1 MKTKFKA
8 TWVKKGQNAGFLR
21 LISSKITS
29 AKEKKKKR
37 RKKRK
42 EKKKERRG
50 RKEKKKSKGC
60 DGYCLTE
67 EVFLALTFS
76 KIRLDIQSCYH
87 HHHHHHHHHHY
98 HHHYYQLLIIV
109 IGIITW
115 LFTHQYQDGRHFLYH
130 SFHCKPYLR
139 PGNQHRHHHQHHHCM
154 SLITF
159 DKLNRRPNCFTDTS
173 KFQFDRESGRRRT
186 KGWMCYLYI
195 VIFYWLFIGTCIY
208 YNLWR
213 CALKSF

>member
-21 LISSKITS
+21 LISSKITP

-87 HHHHHHHHHHY
+87 HHHHHHHY
-98 HHHYYQLLIIV
+98 HHHHCQLLIIV

-115 LFTHQYQDGRHFLYH
+115 LFTHQYQDGRYFLYH

-159 DKLNRRPNCFTDTS
+159 DKLNRKPNYFTDIS
-173 KFQFDRESGRRRT
+173 KVPIRPGIR
-186 KGWMCYLYI
+186 
-195 VIFYWLFIGTCIY
+195 
-208 YNLWR
+208 
-213 CALKSF
+213 